1 MVNLDFSPEFRPIVD
16 ALLAA
21 VPSLKITSGRRT
33 LTSQLEAML
42 ANEAH
47 APGYIAKTYIPTPII
62 KWLVRKVKQDKNV
75 KMTPAR
81 RALGYTFDIEDK
93 FSHADQQ
100 RLSRHITGC
109 AVDFQ
114 PGTPAE
120 EAAIVKVLDEGAVL
134 KLLPRTKFL
143 TREGGL
149 SRWHIQ
155 LV

>member
-1 MVNLDFSPEFRPIVD
+1 MVSLDFSPEFRPIVN

-33 LTSQLEAML
+33 LTNQLEAML
-42 ANEAH
+42 INEAQS
-47 APGYIAKTYIPTPII
+47 PGYIAKTYIQTPLI
-62 KWLVRKVKQDKNV
+62 KWLVKKVKQDKNV
-75 KMTPAR
+75 RMTPAR

-100 RLSRHITGC
+100 RLSRHIVGE

-120 EAAIVKVLDEGAVL
+120 EAAILKVLATM
-134 KLLPRTKFL
+134 PPTKFL
-143 TREGGL
+143 TREGSL
-149 SRWHIQ
+149 TRWHVQTI
-155 LV
+155 

>member
-1 MVNLDFSPEFRPIVD
+1 MVNLDFSDEFRPIVD

-21 VPSLKITSGRRT
+21 VPTLKITSGRRT

-42 ANEAH
+42 INEA
-47 APGYIAKTYIPTPII
+47 ASPGYIAKTYIPTPII
-62 KWLVRKVKQDKNV
+62 KWLVRKVQQDKNV

-100 RLSRHITGC
+100 RLSRHITGE

-120 EAAIVKVLDEGAVL
+120 EAAILKVLATM
-134 KLLPRTKFL
+134 PPTKFL
-143 TREGGL
+143 TKEGSL
-149 SRWHIQ
+149 VRWHINI
-155 LV
+155 L